1 MTSLSSDQDA
11 ELNRLASVRMESG
24 IALLTRGEPEGLQE
38 AIRYFDEAIELR
50 RQLPF
55 AQVPGFRY
63 GLAAGWI
70 NRGDALT
77 RLGGPENL
85 VEAVKSYTTAIEL
98 LQDPPVDDDGTFMT
112 RLGIAWLNRGIALEM
127 QNIEPAAAEAVLS
140 YRKAKDAAEQALP
153 LLAENELKAVPAAD
167 AGLKARHVLC
177 QAITG
182 ILRGTVRDT
191 AIEPDLI
198 DKITDTVEGAL
209 SLTQTWEDGGDPS
222 FRPMATGFF
231 HLGALVYERHQPHFL
246 AEYLLD
252 HLDPH
257 CTGWPPAVSQ
267 TWLAIAEESLSR
279 TRRELRI
286 SDFASLATPEGM
298 RRVEI
303 LNEMQAAET
312 RIQILRNHVSHNS

>member
-1 MTSLSSDQDA
+1 MTATFSNEDA
-11 ELNRLASVRMESG
+11 EINRLANVLMESG
-24 IALLTRGEPEGLQE
+24 IALLNGGAPETLRE
-38 AIRYFDEAIELR
+38 AVRIFDEAIELR
-50 RQLPF
+50 GRLPV

-70 NRGDALT
+70 NRGDALA

-85 VEAVKSYTTAIEL
+85 ADAVRSYTTAIDL
-98 LQDPPVDDDGTFMT
+98 LKERPAGDDGTFIT

-140 YRKAKDAAEQALP
+140 YRNAMDAAEQALP
-153 LLAENELKAVPAAD
+153 LLAESESKIPAAAE

-182 ILRGTVRDT
+182 ILRGTAPDI

-209 SLTQTWEDGGDPS
+209 GLTQTWENAGDPS

-246 AEYLLD
+246 AEYFLE
-252 HLDPH
+252 HLDPY
-257 CTGWPPAVSQ
+257 CMEWPTPVSQ
-267 TWLAIAEESLSR
+267 TWLAIAQESLSR
-279 TRRELRI
+279 ARQELRI
-286 SDFASLATPEGM
+286 SDFASLATPEGT

-312 RIQILRNHVSHNS
+312 RIQTLRNHVSHNS